1 MPIHLRKSTYG
12 TYGTVTAYDRNNQ
25 TLAGRARHTRKFLL
39 NLIDIEVRDP
49 FRVAGPFIRPAAFKL
64 LLLVLRY

>member
-1 MPIHLRKSTYG
+1 MPIHLRKSTYN

-49 FRVAGPFIRPAAFKL
+49 FRIAGPFIRPAAFKL